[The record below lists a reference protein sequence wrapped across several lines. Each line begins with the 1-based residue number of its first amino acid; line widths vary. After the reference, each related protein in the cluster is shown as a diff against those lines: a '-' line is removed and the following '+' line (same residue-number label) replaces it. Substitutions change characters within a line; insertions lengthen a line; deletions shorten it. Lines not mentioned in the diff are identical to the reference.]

1 MAKRTIVTGPAPK
14 ISQSAQSIRMGI
26 DRLAARIKELEAFDA
41 SKMQSGRPPELIALE
56 TSIQRSLEK
65 TFGEDTADFRRFR
78 SASELHYSP
87 TIFIGGAPP
96 TPLSTYQQATLKRR
110 ENALAL
116 LTEAVRTLNED
127 LSELEGF
134 SVPEPSTSNTV
145 APPSSAPN
153 KVFIVHGHDE
163 GTRAIVKSFIEKLG
177 FEAIVLHER
186 PNKGRTIITKFQEEA
201 ADIGFAVVLMTPDD
215 HGGKVGAATSPRARQ
230 NVVFELGFFYGAL
243 GAAHVVALVKGQLE
257 KPSDF
262 DGVVYVSMDSG
273 NWQTDLGRELKAA
286 GFPIDWNKVHA

>member
-1 MAKRTIVTGPAPK
+1 MAKRIDPRPAPK
-14 ISQSAQSIRMGI
+14 ILHTPQSIRMGI
-26 DRLAARIKELEAFDA
+26 DRLAARIKELEAFDP
-41 SKMQSGRPPELIALE
+41 SKMQQGRPPELIALE

-78 SASELHYSP
+78 AASELHYSP
-87 TIFIGGAPP
+87 SILISGQPP
-96 TPLSTYQQATLKRR
+96 TPLSDYQKGATRKR

-116 LTEAVRTLNED
+116 LAEATRTLHED

-134 SVPEPSTSNTV
+134 GTPEPLALETSY
-145 APPSSAPN
+145 PPSNASN
-153 KVFIVHGHDE
+153 RIFIVHGHDE
-163 GTRAIVKSFIEKLG
+163 GSRALVKSFIEKLG

-215 HGGKVGAATSPRARQ
+215 HGGKAGTTTTAPRARQ

-243 GAAHVVALVKGQLE
+243 GAAHVVALVKGEIE

-262 DGVVYVSMDSG
+262 DGVVYISLDS
-273 NWQTDLGRELKAA
+273 NWQLDLGRELKAA